1 MTIEAIILGCGS
13 SGGVPRVGAGWGACD
28 PNEPRNQ
35 RRRCSLL
42 IERRSREGVTRVLVD
57 TSPDLREQLLDA
69 EVDSIDAVL
78 FTHAHADHTHGI
90 DDLRPLSVMHR
101 KRIEVWADAA
111 TSVALRSRF
120 SYCFSTPVG
129 SEYPPILRERRLE
142 PGRAITVEG
151 AGGPVTATPF
161 VVEHGS
167 MPALGFRFGD
177 LAYTPD
183 VSSVPGESRR
193 FVEDLEIWIVDALR
207 HMPHP
212 SHFSLAEALLWIAQL
227 KPQAAI
233 LTNMH
238 SDLDYNRLLAELPP
252 GVVPAHDGLRIEF
265 TDRAAA
271 PSRVLLGAR

>member
-1 MTIEAIILGCGS
+1 MTIEAVILGCGS

-42 IERRSREGVTRVLVD
+42 VERRSDTGVTRVLVD
-57 TSPDLREQLLDA
+57 TSPDLRQQLLDA
-69 EVDSIDAVL
+69 DVDSIDAVF

-90 DDLRPLSVMHR
+90 DDLRPLSVLHR
-101 KRIEVWADAA
+101 KRIEVWADST

-120 SYCFSTPVG
+120 SYCFSTPPA

-142 PGRAITVEG
+142 PGRPITVEG
-151 AGGPVTATPF
+151 GGGPIVATPF
-161 VVEHGS
+161 AVEHGS
-167 MPALGFRFGD
+167 ISALGFRFGD

-183 VSSVPGESRR
+183 ISGVPRESRR
-193 FVEDLEIWIVDALR
+193 LLEDLEIWIIDALR
-207 HMPHP
+207 HTPHP
-212 SHFSLAEALLWIAQL
+212 SHFSLAEALLWIAQVQ
-227 KPQAAI
+227 PQAAI

-252 GVVPAHDGLRIEF
+252 GIVPAHDGLRIEF
-265 TDRAAA
+265 TDRTAFA
-271 PSRVLLGAR
+271 PRVLLDAR